1 MSKEKIKFLLQAT
14 RPKTIPASVGPVLV
28 GVGLS
33 GIENLKDNFLIAFQ
47 ILICAALLQIGANL
61 ANDFIDAEK
70 GVDNSDRLGP
80 MRVTSSGL
88 VEANTVRN
96 ATIMVFL
103 LASFVGVN
111 LVRIGGIPILILGL
125 ICIFIAVA
133 YTAGRRPLSHM
144 AMGEF
149 LAFIFFGPV
158 AVSGTNYLLSGDF
171 TLNSI
176 LIGFGPGFIALSL
189 MAINNM
195 RDRLSDMKSKK
206 LTLAVLFGEGFS
218 RKLPIFGIVGS
229 AIVPVVTAFC
239 LNSIFI
245 ITASLSWILFI
256 NNWRGV
262 LYSPIDRKQNLNLAA
277 TGKYSLV
284 YGVIFA
290 ICLLVSSSNH

>member
-1 MSKEKIKFLLQAT
+1 MSKEKTKFLLQAT
-14 RPKTIPASVGPVLV
+14 RPKTLPASVGPVLV

-33 GIENLKDNFLIAFQ
+33 GIESLKSNFLIAFQ

-70 GVDNSDRLGP
+70 GVDKSDRLGP
-80 MRVTSSGL
+80 TRVTSSGL
-88 VEANTVRN
+88 VDVKTVRN
-96 ATIMVFL
+96 ATIIVFL
-103 LASFVGVN
+103 LASLVGLN
-111 LVRIGGIPILILGL
+111 LVITGGIPILILGL

-133 YTAGRRPLSHM
+133 YTAGQRPLSHM

-158 AVSGTNYLLSGDF
+158 AVAGTNYLLSGDF
-171 TLNSI
+171 TLSSI

-206 LTLAVLFGEGFS
+206 LTLAVLFGDGFS

-229 AIVPVVTAFC
+229 AIVPVVTAFY

-245 ITASLSWILFI
+245 ITASLTWILFI

-284 YGVIFA
+284 YGVIYA